1 MPFPHHGGGGVPE
14 VLTAAPLLV
23 LRVVAGLLIHVCCIT
38 PNGRG
43 AASSTPT
50 LLFGVPEGI
59 ACRAQRRIE
68 KSPLLGAGR
77 RVLSLPTAVCTAA
90 QAHYE

>member
-1 MPFPHHGGGGVPE
+1 ANRHRRVC
-14 VLTAAPLLV
+14 
-23 LRVVAGLLIHVCCIT
+23 LRECRIIDTCIT

-90 QAHYE
+90 QAP